1 MNMNQVEICPA
12 CQSPDLIPYLDV
24 KDLRVT
30 QEAFH
35 LLCCSQCGLVITTP
49 RPDVGEIG
57 RYYETDDYISHS
69 ATSRTFM
76 DRLYYTVRMIMV
88 RRKKALIEKFVQGR
102 RLADVGAGSGFFA
115 GYMQSK
121 GWQVLAFEP
130 NTGARAIARE
140 QHQLDIREGEAFFA
154 IPLHSLDAVTMWH
167 VLEHVHDP
175 NAYLSQ
181 ICKCLTDDG
190 TVFIAV
196 PNYRSLDA
204 RIYREFWAAW
214 DVPRHLWHFSP
225 ESMSRLLSR
234 HGCEIIRQDKM
245 PFDAFYVSLMSERY
259 LGGGV
264 LRMFRG
270 MWVGLLSHLFAL
282 IGKGRASSI
291 LFVVRKAKS
300 AHPEFNSQ

>member
-1 MNMNQVEICPA
+1 
-12 CQSPDLIPYLDV
+12 
-24 KDLRVT
+24 
-30 QEAFH
+30 
-35 LLCCSQCGLVITTP
+35 
-49 RPDVGEIG
+49 
-57 RYYETDDYISHS
+57 
-69 ATSRTFM
+69 
-76 DRLYYTVRMIMV
+76 
-88 RRKKALIEKFVQGR
+88 
-102 RLADVGAGSGFFA
+102 
-115 GYMQSK
+115 
-121 GWQVLAFEP
+121 
-130 NTGARAIARE
+130 
-140 QHQLDIREGEAFFA
+140 
-154 IPLHSLDAVTMWH
+154 TMWH

-282 IGKGRASSI
+282 IGKGRAS
-291 LFVVRKAKS
+291 
-300 AHPEFNSQ
+300 